1 EPIPSARQPRPKRV
15 AEKVELLVWVVAAS
29 VIVLAIDGLS
39 FCPDAALARIPRT
52 ASQAMPAT
60 SLPAPHCDNGR
71 SHRRHNARTGWPMV
85 PPHPDIER
93 VMQKEIRQDGAD
105 DPTLWRSSLPR
116 DEAPIRHLY
125 GRVQPSLAVEKHPSA

>member
-52 ASQAMPAT
+52 AAQAMPAT

-71 SHRRHNARTGWPMV
+71 SHRRHNARTGWP
-85 PPHPDIER
+85 DGSAASRYRTCNAER
-93 VMQKEIRQDGAD
+93 DSTG
-105 DPTLWRSSLPR
+105 S
-116 DEAPIRHLY
+116 
-125 GRVQPSLAVEKHPSA
+125 G